1 MFKKILSFIL
11 ALTMLF
17 TTVALAV
24 ETTTETIAE
33 YQHTSKLNE
42 VIVLDNLVSKGSI
55 GFSLANFDDTAKLK
69 LIIKKDGKQYLYKLT
84 ADGQACYFPL
94 QMGNGEYTVGILE
107 KVEGKSYKYIKKITI
122 DAEIENDLDV
132 YLNPM
137 QYNDWTN
144 NEEFTTLIDSITENA
159 TTNEEIT
166 NSIYDYMIENF
177 SYDYN
182 KAANIQS
189 GYIPSIS
196 LLANEK
202 NGICYDYSAIFTAAL
217 RYKGIPS
224 KLVKGYTTYVG
235 SYHAWNQVYLNDQW
249 VTVDLTVDA
258 YYNNYNI
265 SYNFTKE
272 TEKYTEK
279 YVY

>member
-1 MFKKILSFIL
+1 MLLS
-11 ALTMLF
+11 
-17 TTVALAV
+17 TVALAV
-24 ETTTETIAE
+24 ETSTETIAE
-33 YQHTSKLNE
+33 YQHTSKNNE
-42 VIVLDNLVSKGSI
+42 IIVLDDNLSKGSI
-55 GFSLANFDDTAKLK
+55 GFSLANFSETSKLK
-69 LIIKKDGKQYLYKLT
+69 LLIKKDGKQYLYDLA

-94 QMGNGEYTVGILE
+94 QMGNGEYTIGILE
-107 KVEGKSYKYIKKITI
+107 KVEGKGYKYLEKMTVET
-122 DAEIENDLDV
+122 EIENDLDV

-144 NEEFTTLIDSITENA
+144 NEEFTTLIDTITENA
-159 TTNEEIT
+159 ATDEEIT
-166 NSIYDYMIENF
+166 NSIYDYMVENF
-177 SYDYN
+177 SYDYD

-196 LLANEK
+196 LLTNEK
-202 NGICYDYSAIFTAAL
+202 NGICYDYSAIFSAAL

-235 SYHAWNQVYLNDQW
+235 SYHAWNQVYLDDQW
-249 VTVDLTVDA
+249 VTVDITVDA
-258 YYNNYNI
+258 YYNSYNM
-265 SYNFTKE
+265 SYNFAKE